1 MWGTASSALQCEGA
15 APASDWARWERTGRV
30 PSSGDGNGFRSRGLE
45 DVELLAQHGVGAHRL
60 TIEWARLEPRP
71 GEWDTAEVDRYSG
84 VLRALREQR
93 VEAWVTLHHLT
104 LPGWFSE
111 DERGFRDER
120 MARRVWPAHVDRVAE
135 TFGDLVDG
143 WIPINQPTAYAAH
156 TWSDEDDR
164 ATGLANLRRAN
175 REAARLLG
183 SGPAPVITSHS
194 PGEPG
199 DELKL
204 DAEVFGGFGLVH
216 PATEGSEARAALQR
230 LIDDAGDVPVWV
242 TAVGVGSRDPDE
254 QADKA
259 RATAAQLDD
268 ARRDGIDVRGAFW
281 WTAIDGYEPA
291 TAFEVPWGAFDRDRN
306 ARPVVEVLFGSAVR
320 SGA

>member
-15 APASDWARWERTGRV
+15 APASDRTRWERTGRV
-30 PSSGDGNGFRSRGLE
+30 PASGDGNGFRTRGVE
-45 DVELLAQHGVGAHRL
+45 DVALLADHGVRLHRL
-60 TIEWARLEPRP
+60 TIEGARLEPQR
-71 GEWDTAEVDRYSG
+71 GEWDATEVDRYER
-84 VLRALREQR
+84 VLRALLEHD

-135 TFGDLVDG
+135 TFGDLVAG
-143 WIPINQPTAYAAH
+143 WIPIDQPTAYATL
-156 TWSDEDDR
+156 TWPGDDDR
-164 ATGLANLRRAN
+164 ATGLRNLRAAN
-175 REAARLLG
+175 REAARLLA
-183 SGPAPVITSHS
+183 SGRAPVITSHA

-204 DAEVFGGFGLVH
+204 DAEVFAGIGLVH
-216 PATEGSEARAALQR
+216 PATETNDVRATLQR
-230 LIDDAGDVPVWV
+230 VADDAGDVPLWL

-259 RATAAQLDD
+259 RSTAAQLDD
-268 ARRDGIDVRGAFW
+268 ARGDGIDVRGAFW
-281 WTAIDGYEPA
+281 WTAIDGYEPG
-291 TAFEVPWGAFDRDRN
+291 TGFDVPWGAFDRDRN
-306 ARPVVEVLFGSAVR
+306 ARPVVEVLFASSPR

>member
-30 PSSGDGNGFRSRGLE
+30 SSSADGNRFRTRGVE
-45 DVELLAQHGVGAHRL
+45 DVQLLADHGITAHRL
-60 TIEWARLEPRP
+60 TIEWARLEPRR
-71 GEWDTAEVDRYSG
+71 GAWDPAEVDRYER
-84 VLRALREQR
+84 VLRALRSAGI
-93 VEAWVTLHHLT
+93 EAWVTLQHLT

-111 DERGFRDER
+111 DERGFRDDR

-143 WIPINQPTAYAAH
+143 WIAIDQPTAYAAF
-156 TWSDEDDR
+156 TWTDEDDR
-164 ATGLANLRRAN
+164 ATGLRNLRHAN
-175 REAARLLG
+175 REAARLLA
-183 SGPAPVITSHS
+183 SGPAPVITSHA

-199 DELKL
+199 DELQL
-204 DAEVFGGFGLVH
+204 DAEVFTGAGLVH
-216 PATEGSEARAALQR
+216 PATESNEVRVALQQ
-230 LIDDAGDVPVWV
+230 LIDDAGDVPVWL
-242 TAVGVGSRDPDE
+242 TAVGVGTRDPDE

-259 RATAAQLDD
+259 RATAAQLDE
-268 ARRDGIDVRGAFW
+268 ARRDGIDVRDAFW

-291 TAFEVPWGAFDRDRN
+291 TAFDLPWGAFDRNRN
-306 ARPVVEVLFGSAVR
+306 ARPVVEVLFGSSPR